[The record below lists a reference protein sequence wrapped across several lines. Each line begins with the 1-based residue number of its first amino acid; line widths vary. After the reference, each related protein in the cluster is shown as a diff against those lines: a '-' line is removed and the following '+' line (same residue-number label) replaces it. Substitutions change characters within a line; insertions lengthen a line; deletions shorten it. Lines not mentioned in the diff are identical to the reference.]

1 MSKKNSGF
9 AADLAAGIDL
19 TDEAAAPRRSSI
31 ASNVLTG
38 RSNRLADLASG
49 AIVSRTHELVDPA
62 RCRMWAGH
70 NRDYALLNEER
81 CADLIESIKA
91 QGRQEIPAIVRRLSG
106 QDGYDFE
113 VICGARRHWSVSWL
127 RTHNYPDF
135 KFLVDVREIGD
146 EEAFRLADLENRA
159 RDDLT
164 DFERAKDYLRALTAY
179 YNGRQKTMAERLK
192 VSESWLTRYLDLAR
206 LPEELT
212 RAFANPQELGIRNAI
227 ALKAL
232 MKPEDR
238 RERAFQEA
246 ARLAA
251 DREQSSQSPSVLE
264 VIKALS
270 LAADPPKKSGSPKK
284 SGKIKTVAN
293 ALGQPVLRIEG
304 ADRKGVRLTLL
315 NKGGATRQEAEE
327 ALRAILDQHWPVS

>member
-1 MSKKNSGF
+1 MTKKNSGF

-19 TDEAAAPRRSSI
+19 NDEGTAPRRASI
-31 ASNVLTG
+31 AANVLTG

-49 AIVSRTHELVDPA
+49 AIVNRTHELVDPA

-70 NRDYALLNEER
+70 NRDYALLSEER

-106 QDGYDFE
+106 DEGYDFE
-113 VICGARRHWSVSWL
+113 VICGARRHWTISWL
-127 RTHNYPDF
+127 RAHNYPEF

-146 EEAFRLADLENRA
+146 EEAFRLADIENRA

-164 DFERAKDYLRALTAY
+164 DFERARDYLRALNAY
-179 YNGRQKTMAERLK
+179 YGGRQKTMAERLK

-212 RAFANPQELGIRNAI
+212 IAFANPQELGIRNAI

-232 MKPEDR
+232 LKPDDR
-238 RERAFQEA
+238 KQRAFAEA
-246 ARLAA
+246 RRLQAEREKTGVARPVLEIIKDLTRAA
-251 DREQSSQSPSVLE
+251 D
-264 VIKALS
+264 A
-270 LAADPPKKSGSPKK
+270 PKKSGSPKK
-284 SGKIKTVAN
+284 SGLPETITNPAGT
-293 ALGQPVLRIEG
+293 AVLRVE
-304 ADRKGVRLTLL
+304 AVDRKGVRLTVLSRA
-315 NKGGATRQEAEE
+315 GATREEAEE
-327 ALRAILDQHWPVS
+327 AFRAVLDRHWRGS